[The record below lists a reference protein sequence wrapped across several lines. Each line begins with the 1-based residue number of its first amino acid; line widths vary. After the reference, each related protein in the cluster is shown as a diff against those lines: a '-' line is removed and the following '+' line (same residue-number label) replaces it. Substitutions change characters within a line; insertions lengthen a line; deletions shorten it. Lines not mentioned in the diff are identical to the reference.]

1 MKKVLSVLGF
11 LILFVTVS
19 NPLFAQ
25 NKDILSSEEVYWLG
39 ARNNTIVV
47 YPEDNNPPYSY
58 KNSAGNIQGLSI
70 DYLELIGDKLGIKIQ
85 YLTPRSRTQILS
97 DIKSGKGDVVASL
110 SPDVDKEQFVLF
122 TGNYVSS
129 TGVIVVRKDYDK
141 RTGLNLNDFAGK
153 RVAVVNDSSLEGYM
167 RKNYPRVIVEEVTDN
182 EIGLQQVVLGEVEAT
197 AMDVA
202 SLSYFL
208 SKQVLSSVKVVGNT
222 GFEYKPS
229 FGVSKGSSPLQSI
242 LEKGL
247 SQVSQSERELISAK
261 WISLPQEQKKD
272 ETLIAHIQNNIS
284 ITSLYILFGIG
295 IIAVLALIFKRRG
308 YPIDYFRMPRENA
321 FNTDGTSLEKSNSMI
336 TEELKAIREEEER
349 LAKKLDSINN
359 SNKVNN
365 NNPKDEGE
373 TLKESS
379 SIE

>member
-1 MKKVLSVLGF
+1 M
-11 LILFVTVS
+11 
-19 NPLFAQ
+19 
-25 NKDILSSEEVYWLG
+25 SSEEVYWLG

-70 DYLELIGDKLGIKIQ
+70 DYLELIGEKLGIKIQ

-153 RVAVVNDSSLEGYM
+153 RVAVVNDSSLEGYI

-182 EIGLQQVVLGEVEAT
+182 EISLQQVVLGEVEAA

-208 SKQVLSSVKVVGNT
+208 SKQVLSSVKVAGNT

-229 FGVSKGSSPLQSI
+229 FGISKGSIPLQSI

-247 SQVSQSERELISAK
+247 SQISQSERELISAK

-308 YPIDYFRMPRENA
+308 YPIDYFRMPRENNL
-321 FNTDGTSLEKSNSMI
+321 NTNASSLEKSNSMI

-365 NNPKDEGE
+365 NPKDGS
-373 TLKESS
+373 LNPFSRKARSG
-379 SIE
+379 

>member
-11 LILFVTVS
+11 LILFVTVA

-110 SPDVDKEQFVLF
+110 SPDVDQEQFVLF

-153 RVAVVNDSSLEGYM
+153 RVAVVNDSSLESYM
-167 RKNYPRVIVEEVTDN
+167 RKNYPRVIIEEVTDN
-182 EIGLQQVVLGEVEAT
+182 EIGLQQVVLGEVEAS

-222 GFEYKPS
+222 GYEYKPS
-229 FGVSKGSSPLQSI
+229 FGVSKGSAPLQSI

-247 SQVSQSERELISAK
+247 SQISQSERELISAK
-261 WISLPQEQKKD
+261 WISLPQEQKQD

-295 IIAVLALIFKRRG
+295 IIAVLAMVFKRRG
-308 YPIDYFRMPRENA
+308 YPIDYFRMPGENPI
-321 FNTDGTSLEKSNSMI
+321 NTNGASLEKSNSMI
-336 TEELKAIREEEER
+336 TEELRAIREEEER

-365 NNPKDEGE
+365 NPKDEGE

>member
-11 LILFVTVS
+11 LILFVTVA

-25 NKDILSSEEVYWLG
+25 NKEILSSEEVYWLG

-97 DIKSGKGDVVASL
+97 DIKSGKGDVIASL
-110 SPDVDKEQFVLF
+110 SPDVDQEQFVLF

-141 RTGLNLNDFAGK
+141 RTGLNLNDLAGK
-153 RVAVVNDSSLEGYM
+153 RVAVVNDSSLESYV
-167 RKNYPRVIVEEVTDN
+167 RKNYPRVIIEEVTDN

-222 GFEYKPS
+222 GYEYKPS
-229 FGVSKGSSPLQSI
+229 FGVSKGSAPLQSI

-247 SQVSQSERELISAK
+247 SQISQSERELISAK
-261 WISLPQEQKKD
+261 WISLPQEQKQD

-295 IIAVLALIFKRRG
+295 IIAVLAMIFKRRG
-308 YPIDYFRMPRENA
+308 YPIDYFKMPRENPI
-321 FNTDGTSLEKSNSMI
+321 NTNGASLEKSNSMI
-336 TEELKAIREEEER
+336 TEELRAIREEEER

-365 NNPKDEGE
+365 NPKDEGE

>member
-11 LILFVTVS
+11 LILFVTVA

-70 DYLELIGDKLGIKIQ
+70 DYLELIGEKLGIKIQ

-153 RVAVVNDSSLEGYM
+153 RVAVVNDSSLEGYI

-182 EIGLQQVVLGEVEAT
+182 EISLQQVVLGEVEAA

-208 SKQVLSSVKVVGNT
+208 SKQVLSSVKVAGNT

-229 FGVSKGSSPLQSI
+229 FGISKGSIPLQSI

-247 SQVSQSERELISAK
+247 SQISQSERELISAK

-308 YPIDYFRMPRENA
+308 YPIDYFRMPRENNL
-321 FNTDGTSLEKSNSMI
+321 NTNASSLEKSNSMI

-365 NNPKDEGE
+365 NPKDEAE

>member
-11 LILFVTVS
+11 LILFVTVA

-70 DYLELIGDKLGIKIQ
+70 DYLELIGEKLGIKIQ

-153 RVAVVNDSSLEGYM
+153 RVAVVNDSSLEGYI

-182 EIGLQQVVLGEVEAT
+182 EISLQQVVLGEVEA
-197 AMDVA
+197 AALDVA

-208 SKQVLSSVKVVGNT
+208 SKQVLSSVKVAGNT

-229 FGVSKGSSPLQSI
+229 FGISKGSIPLQSI

-247 SQVSQSERELISAK
+247 SQISQSERELISAK

-308 YPIDYFRMPRENA
+308 YPIDYFRMPRENNL
-321 FNTDGTSLEKSNSMI
+321 NTNASSLEKSNSMI

-365 NNPKDEGE
+365 NPKDEAE